1 MTEFDTL
8 LMIVYGLACYAVG
21 RWHQAQIMIQRLLS
35 NSDRIREIL
44 NNLHNETADDDP
56 AGERIPIRAEWVG
69 DQVYLYVDKTG
80 EFLAQGPDVDTA
92 IDRITKFTPGC
103 DYVLPKEM
111 ATKPRT
117 TQP

>member
-1 MTEFDTL
+1 MTEFDAL
-8 LMIVYGLACYAVG
+8 LIIVYGLACYAVG

-44 NNLHNETADDDP
+44 NDLHKETDDADS
-56 AGERIPIRAEWVG
+56 ERIPIRAEWVG